1 MPFLEREHKPEVQTR
16 FASRYFTSFVF
27 GAAFAAG
34 WTPCVGAVLGGILG
48 LAVTA
53 PGSALTFLFAYSLG
67 LGLPFLLVGLFTHQA
82 SALIRRYAFLLRY
95 LNIVFGSALIALGV
109 LAFTQS
115 LNLIA
120 NFEFL
125 NRWLLR

>member
-1 MPFLEREHKPEVQTR
+1 
-16 FASRYFTSFVF
+16 
-27 GAAFAAG
+27 
-34 WTPCVGAVLGGILG
+34 
-48 LAVTA
+48 VTA
-53 PGSALTFLFAYSLG
+53 PGSAFTFLFAYSLG
-67 LGLPFLLVGLFTHQA
+67 LGLPFLLVGLFTPQA

-120 NFEFL
+120 NFELL